1 MAGFEHELMPPAEFL
16 ALIGKPARRSRTRSK
31 YKWDQI
37 PGGWKA
43 TARSESLETSAREP
57 GFHCE
62 WEA

>member
-1 MAGFEHELMPPAEFL
+1 MAGFEHELMPPSEFL
-16 ALIGKPARRSRTRSK
+16 AMIGKPARRSRTRSK

-43 TARSESLETSAREP
+43 TARSESLETSPREP

-62 WEA
+62 SEA